1 MRNSSS
7 YFSQITLFF
16 FLFVFFVM
24 QAQPG
29 SNRYAQSYDTIV
41 KQSGNKKEL
50 TVLNAEKDFKFLVK
64 FYF

>member
-1 MRNSSS
+1 
-7 YFSQITLFF
+7 
-16 FLFVFFVM
+16 M